1 MQKLDVAKSAKSNT
15 KRMSKEREATMLER
29 RRNTNEKKG
38 QWKVGKT
45 DRYLR

>member
-1 MQKLDVAKSAKSNT
+1 MQKLDVTKSAKSNT
-15 KRMSKEREATMLER
+15 KRISKERATMLER